1 MELPPGADEGLAP
14 APAGGEQSISGQA
27 VEAEWD
33 RKQPAVTGGGDAGAG
48 LVGTGGTRAVL
59 DTGRQGE
66 DTGLVTLG
74 FPRAAAAA
82 AASTWR
88 CCSGACWA
96 ASCSWTNI
104 MWSPTRSARVSGER
118 PDKKSLTCREQPVS
132 PAALARGTPSPAQ
145 PGPPRCVTWGLS
157 PPLSGLWGPC
167 RCHGRLNKMNRY
179 FRKPPPPARPGPGAA
194 GGCGGQRRV
203 RWGPGPPLPAWFFPR

>member
-1 MELPPGADEGLAP
+1 MTGEGD
-14 APAGGEQSISGQA
+14 
-27 VEAEWD
+27 V
-33 RKQPAVTGGGDAGAG
+33 GAG
-48 LVGTGGTRAVL
+48 LVGTGGTRAAL

-66 DTGLVTLG
+66 GTGVVMLG
-74 FPRAAAAA
+74 SPRAAAAAAAA

-118 PDKKSLTCREQPVS
+118 PDKKSLTCRERLVS
-132 PAALARGTPSPAQ
+132 PGVAVRGAPSPAR

-157 PPLSGLWGPC
+157 LPLSGLWGPC
-167 RCHGRLNKMNRY
+167 RCHERLNKMNRY
-179 FRKPPPPARPGPGAA
+179 FRKPAPPARPGPGAA

-203 RWGPGPPLPAWFFPR
+203 RRGAWPSLASLLLSRGN